1 MSGRCGIRSRVVAH
15 LLPPEWRLTQCLF
28 GEHLLQDKVNAKD
41 RNFTLNKLD
50 DRLAWLDSRLFRNA
64 RTVMKDISS
73 KWSRHL
79 RKVRLSVSKSFHP
92 HLQGKRRMYAYQMAE
107 KLGVAR
113 GSWGDFFSW
122 ISVCL

>member
-1 MSGRCGIRSRVVAH
+1 LSGRCGIRSRVVAH

-64 RTVMKDISS
+64 RNVMKDISS

-113 GSWGDFFSW
+113 G
-122 ISVCL
+122 

>member
-28 GEHLLQDKVNAKD
+28 GEHLLRDKVNAKD

-50 DRLAWLDSRLFRNA
+50 DRLAWLDS
-64 RTVMKDISS
+64 
-73 KWSRHL
+73 
-79 RKVRLSVSKSFHP
+79 SKSFHP

-113 GSWGDFFSW
+113 G
-122 ISVCL
+122 